1 MKARPFLAVLLSLAL
16 GLLGLGGGAWWLVL
30 NRSPLQLRQRPLA
43 VPLAARFVP
52 RQAPLG
58 LFLLT
63 DGEEPLGYAR
73 AVAAPR
79 QRRAAS
85 EALAQLRDGTF
96 AAAGLDYP
104 SELASWLG
112 PEIGLALIG
121 PGQGEGNADG
131 WLLSLRSRDG
141 DGARRFLQRFWQSR
155 SLAGTDL
162 QISSYRGMGLISGRG
177 ALVGARTT
185 SSPTSLATALID
197 DDLVLIA
204 SGRGVLEQALDVSQI
219 DALNLAS
226 SEAFRRGVAD
236 LGRGMALLV
245 ARPAALA
252 PWLGIPEDL
261 GSEAGI
267 TGLIASL
274 RPDGAGLAVDL
285 AVTMAPRESPAPPE
299 SPEPPGAPAGA
310 DLGADSGGDP
320 EPGGEVES
328 DRKAEPGGAVESD
341 GVAESSG
348 VAPGPPGSPV
358 ASSPDL
364 ESGLDPD
371 LDPDRGEELLVHLR
385 GEASS
390 LALVNDPRQLMGLL
404 QPWLARILGPASGP
418 LPGLVMAADAG
429 PLLWAEGRDGW
440 LLGTGAQEPAPAALE
455 PALAAQGLIAAPLTL
470 ANGRP
475 LTVWTHL
482 SFPVSGRR
490 GAGDGRQLRADLV
503 GVRAV
508 EADLAWW
515 AHGLDRLRQQGESR
529 QQPRGRLRQLQAI
542 DRLAIDRFAVDRP
555 GIDRPAIAARL
566 AVDGQRARWMLR
578 QWSGWRL
585 LSGLA
590 GGAPMEEAVQG
601 FSLAL
606 APGADGLRL
615 TARLDLG

>member
-30 NRSPLQLRQRPLA
+30 NRSPLQLQHRPLV

-52 RQAPLG
+52 RQAPLS

-73 AVAAPR
+73 AVVAPR
-79 QRRAAS
+79 QRRAAA
-85 EALAQLRDGTF
+85 EAVAQLRDGGF

-112 PEIGLALIG
+112 PEIGFALIG
-121 PGQGEGNADG
+121 SNQGEGGAAG

-141 DGARRFLQRFWQSR
+141 EGARRFLQRFWQSR

-162 QISSYRGMGLISGRG
+162 QISRYRGMGLISGRG
-177 ALVGARTT
+177 ALVGTKTT
-185 SSPTSLATALID
+185 PIATPIATALID

-226 SEAFRRGVAD
+226 SDAFRRGVAD

-245 ARPAALA
+245 ARPPALA
-252 PWLGIPEDL
+252 PWLGIPKDL

-274 RPDGAGLAVDL
+274 RPDGASLAVEL
-285 AVTMAPRESPAPPE
+285 AVAR
-299 SPEPPGAPAGA
+299 A
-310 DLGADSGGDP
+310 DLPSDPAADSGDDP
-320 EPGGEVES
+320 AGEGASEPGAELVADVNS
-328 DRKAEPGGAVESD
+328 DIAAEIGVDTGVDLGGAVAKPPLAPLAAPPALNQEV
-341 GVAESSG
+341 GV
-348 VAPGPPGSPV
+348 
-358 ASSPDL
+358 
-364 ESGLDPD
+364 
-371 LDPDRGEELLVHLR
+371 ELLAHLR

-390 LALVNDPRQLMGLL
+390 LALLNDPRQLLGLL
-404 QPWLARILGPASGP
+404 QPLWDRSLGAASGP
-418 LPGLVMAADAG
+418 LPGLVMAADSG

-440 LLGTGAQEPAPAALE
+440 LLGTAAGEPSPGDLE

-470 ANGRP
+470 ADGRP
-475 LTVWTHL
+475 STVWTHL
-482 SFPVSGRR
+482 AVPAPGRR
-490 GAGDGRQLRADLV
+490 GAGDGRQLQAELV

-508 EADLAWW
+508 DADLAWW
-515 AHGLDRLRQQGESR
+515 AHGLDRLQQQAESR
-529 QQPRGRLRQLQAI
+529 RQPRARLKQLQAI
-542 DRLAIDRFAVDRP
+542 DR
-555 GIDRPAIAARL
+555 PAAARL
-566 AVDGQRARWMLR
+566 AVDGPQARRMLQ
-578 QWSGWRL
+578 QWSSWRL

-590 GGAPMEEAVQG
+590 GAPLGDAVQG
-601 FSLAL
+601 LSLAL
-606 APGADGLRL
+606 APEVDGLRL
-615 TARLDLG
+615 MARLDLG

>member
-16 GLLGLGGGAWWLVL
+16 VLLGLGGGAWWLVL

-73 AVAAPR
+73 AVAPPR

-121 PGQGEGNADG
+121 SGQGEGGADG

-162 QISSYRGMGLISGRG
+162 QISRYRGMGLISGRG
-177 ALVGARTT
+177 ALVGAKT
-185 SSPTSLATALID
+185 SPIATSIATALID

-226 SEAFRRGVAD
+226 SDAFRRGVAD

-261 GSEAGI
+261 GSQAGI

-274 RPDGAGLAVDL
+274 RPDGASLAVDV
-285 AVTMAPRESPAPPE
+285 AVTMAPRQESPASPE
-299 SPEPPGAPAGA
+299 SPQPRESPGALAEV

-320 EPGGEVES
+320 EPGGQ
-328 DRKAEPGGAVESD
+328 AEPGGA
-341 GVAESSG
+341 AESSG
-348 VAPGPPGSPV
+348 ATEPGGAAPGPPGSL
-358 ASSPDL
+358 ASSSPGLEPVVAPDL
-364 ESGLDPD
+364 
-371 LDPDRGEELLVHLR
+371 GEELLVHLR

-418 LPGLVMAADAG
+418 LPALVMAADAG

-440 LLGTGAQEPAPAALE
+440 LLGTGALEPAPAALE

-470 ANGRP
+470 AKGGP
-475 LTVWTHL
+475 LTVWPHL
-482 SFPVSGRR
+482 SVPSSGRR
-490 GAGDGRQLRADLV
+490 GAGDGRQLEAELV

-515 AHGLDRLRQQGESR
+515 AHGLERLRQQAESR
-529 QQPRGRLRQLQAI
+529 QQPSDRLRQLQAI
-542 DRLAIDRFAVDRP
+542 YP
-555 GIDRPAIAARL
+555 GANDQPGIAARL
-566 AVDGQRARWMLR
+566 AVDGQRARRLLG

-590 GGAPMEEAVQG
+590 GAPLEEAVQG

>member
-16 GLLGLGGGAWWLVL
+16 VLLGLGGGAWWLVL

-73 AVAAPR
+73 AVAPPR

-121 PGQGEGNADG
+121 SGQGEGGADG

-162 QISSYRGMGLISGRG
+162 QISRYRGMGLISGRG
-177 ALVGARTT
+177 ALVGAKT
-185 SSPTSLATALID
+185 SPIATSIATALID

-226 SEAFRRGVAD
+226 SDAFRRGVAD

-261 GSEAGI
+261 GSQAGI

-274 RPDGAGLAVDL
+274 RPDGASLAVDL
-285 AVTMAPRESPAPPE
+285 AVTMAPRQESSASPE
-299 SPEPPGAPAGA
+299 SPQPRESPGALAEV

-320 EPGGEVES
+320 EPGGQ
-328 DRKAEPGGAVESD
+328 AEASGA
-341 GVAESSG
+341 
-348 VAPGPPGSPV
+348 APGQPGSL
-358 ASSPDL
+358 ASSSP
-364 ESGLDPD
+364 GLDPVVAPD
-371 LDPDRGEELLVHLR
+371 LGEELLVHLR

-390 LALVNDPRQLMGLL
+390 LALVNDPRQLMGLI

-440 LLGTGAQEPAPAALE
+440 LLGTGAREPAPAALE

-470 ANGRP
+470 AKGGP

-482 SFPVSGRR
+482 SVPSSGRR
-490 GAGDGRQLRADLV
+490 GAGDGRQLEAELV

-515 AHGLDRLRQQGESR
+515 SHGLERLRQQAESR
-529 QQPRGRLRQLQAI
+529 QQPSDRLRQLQAI
-542 DRLAIDRFAVDRP
+542 YP
-555 GIDRPAIAARL
+555 GANDQPGIAARL
-566 AVDGQRARWMLR
+566 AVDGQRARRLLG

-590 GGAPMEEAVQG
+590 GAPLEEAVQG

-606 APGADGLRL
+606 APWADGLRL

>member
-16 GLLGLGGGAWWLVL
+16 VLLGLGGGAWWLVL

-73 AVAAPR
+73 AVAPPR

-121 PGQGEGNADG
+121 SGQGEGGADG

-162 QISSYRGMGLISGRG
+162 QISRYRGMGLISGRG
-177 ALVGARTT
+177 ALVGAKT
-185 SSPTSLATALID
+185 SPIATSIATALID

-226 SEAFRRGVAD
+226 SDAFRRGVAD

-261 GSEAGI
+261 GSQAGI

-274 RPDGAGLAVDL
+274 RPDGASLAVDL
-285 AVTMAPRESPAPPE
+285 AVTMAPRQESSASPE
-299 SPEPPGAPAGA
+299 SPQPRESPGALAEV

-320 EPGGEVES
+320 EPGGQ
-328 DRKAEPGGAVESD
+328 AEASGAAPGQPGSLA
-341 GVAESSG
+341 SSSPG
-348 VAPGPPGSPV
+348 LEPVVAP
-358 ASSPDL
+358 DL
-364 ESGLDPD
+364 
-371 LDPDRGEELLVHLR
+371 GEELLVHLR

-418 LPGLVMAADAG
+418 LPALVMAADAG

-440 LLGTGAQEPAPAALE
+440 LLGTGALEPAPAALE

-470 ANGRP
+470 AKGGP

-482 SFPVSGRR
+482 SVPSSGRR
-490 GAGDGRQLRADLV
+490 GAGDGRQLEAELV

-515 AHGLDRLRQQGESR
+515 AHGLERLRQQAESR
-529 QQPRGRLRQLQAI
+529 QQPSDRLRQLQAI
-542 DRLAIDRFAVDRP
+542 DRLAIDQP
-555 GIDRPAIAARL
+555 GIAARL
-566 AVDGQRARWMLR
+566 AVDGQRARRLLG

-590 GGAPMEEAVQG
+590 GAPLEEAVQG

>member
-16 GLLGLGGGAWWLVL
+16 VLLGLGGGAWWLVL

-73 AVAAPR
+73 AVAPPR

-121 PGQGEGNADG
+121 SGQGEGGADG

-162 QISSYRGMGLISGRG
+162 QISRYRGMGLISGRG
-177 ALVGARTT
+177 ALVGAKTT
-185 SSPTSLATALID
+185 SIATALID

-226 SEAFRRGVAD
+226 SDAFRRGVAD

-261 GSEAGI
+261 GSQAGI

-274 RPDGAGLAVDL
+274 RPDGTSLAVDL
-285 AVTMAPRESPAPPE
+285 AVTMAPRQESPASPE
-299 SPEPPGAPAGA
+299 SPQPRESPGALAEV
-310 DLGADSGGDP
+310 DLGADGGGDP
-320 EPGGEVES
+320 EPGGQAEASGAAES
-328 DRKAEPGGAVESD
+328 SGATEPGGA
-341 GVAESSG
+341 
-348 VAPGPPGSPV
+348 APGPPGSL
-358 ASSPDL
+358 ASSSPGL
-364 ESGLDPD
+364 EPGVDPGVDPD
-371 LDPDRGEELLVHLR
+371 LGEELLVHLH

-418 LPGLVMAADAG
+418 LPALVMAADAG

-440 LLGTGAQEPAPAALE
+440 LLGTGAREPAPAALE

-470 ANGRP
+470 AKGGP

-482 SFPVSGRR
+482 SFPPSGRR
-490 GAGDGRQLRADLV
+490 GAGDGRQLEAELV

-515 AHGLDRLRQQGESR
+515 AHGLERLRQQAESR
-529 QQPRGRLRQLQAI
+529 RQPSGRLRQLQAI
-542 DRLAIDRFAVDRP
+542 DLQ
-555 GIDRPAIAARL
+555 GIDQPGIAARL
-566 AVDGQRARWMLR
+566 AVDGQRARRLLG

-590 GGAPMEEAVQG
+590 GAPLEEAVQG

>member
-30 NRSPLQLRQRPLA
+30 NRSPLQLQHRPLV

-52 RQAPLG
+52 RQAPLS

-73 AVAAPR
+73 AVVAPR
-79 QRRAAS
+79 QRRAAA
-85 EALAQLRDGTF
+85 EAVAQLRDGGF

-112 PEIGLALIG
+112 PEIGFALIG
-121 PGQGEGNADG
+121 SNQGEGDAAG

-141 DGARRFLQRFWQSR
+141 EGARRFLQRFWQSR

-162 QISSYRGMGLISGRG
+162 QISRYRGMGLISGRG
-177 ALVGARTT
+177 ALVGAKTT
-185 SSPTSLATALID
+185 PIATALID

-226 SEAFRRGVAD
+226 SDAFRRGVAD

-245 ARPAALA
+245 ARPPALA
-252 PWLGIPEDL
+252 PWLGIPKDL

-274 RPDGAGLAVDL
+274 RPDGASLAVEL
-285 AVTMAPRESPAPPE
+285 AVAR
-299 SPEPPGAPAGA
+299 A
-310 DLGADSGGDP
+310 DLPSDPAADSGAEGAS
-320 EPGGEVES
+320 EPGAELVADVNS
-328 DRKAEPGGAVESD
+328 DIAAEIGVDTGVDLGGA
-341 GVAESSG
+341 AAKPPLA
-348 VAPGPPGSPV
+348 APPALNQEVG
-358 ASSPDL
+358 A
-364 ESGLDPD
+364 
-371 LDPDRGEELLVHLR
+371 ELLAHLR

-390 LALVNDPRQLMGLL
+390 LAFLNDPRQLLGLL
-404 QPWLARILGPASGP
+404 QPLWDRSLGAASGP
-418 LPGLVMAADAG
+418 LPGLVMAADSG

-440 LLGTGAQEPAPAALE
+440 LLGTAAWEPSPGDLE

-470 ANGRP
+470 ADGRP
-475 LTVWTHL
+475 STVWTHL
-482 SFPVSGRR
+482 AVPAPGRR
-490 GAGDGRQLRADLV
+490 GAGDGRQLQAELV

-508 EADLAWW
+508 DADLAWW
-515 AHGLDRLRQQGESR
+515 AHGLERLQQQAESR
-529 QQPRGRLRQLQAI
+529 RQPRARLKQLQAI
-542 DRLAIDRFAVDRP
+542 DR
-555 GIDRPAIAARL
+555 PAAARL
-566 AVDGQRARWMLR
+566 AVDGPQARRMLQ
-578 QWSGWRL
+578 QWSSWRL

-590 GGAPMEEAVQG
+590 GAPLGDAVQG
-601 FSLAL
+601 LSLAL
-606 APGADGLRL
+606 APEVDGLRL
-615 TARLDLG
+615 MARLDLG